1 MDDWDNVDDCALKL
15 NIYAAPTNN
24 EQKVTT
30 TTINEDEWDVP
41 LITTASAAPPS
52 THSRIFT
59 EDREPVILILVD
71 LTVLSNGSIH
81 NQFDKHRYKPY
92 TIHCVTTSK
101 VMLLCV
107 SYIISAK
114 HIKRFLRIHP

>member
-1 MDDWDNVDDCALKL
+1 MTEDDWDNVDDCALKL
-15 NIYAAPTNN
+15 NINAAPTNK

-41 LITTASAAPPS
+41 LVTTASAAPPVAPPS
-52 THSRIFT
+52 TIHSRIFT

-81 NQFDKHRYKPY
+81 NQFDKHRYK
-92 TIHCVTTSK
+92 T
-101 VMLLCV
+101 
-107 SYIISAK
+107 
-114 HIKRFLRIHP
+114 